1 MSGTQVPT
9 IEQLQDN
16 PYLAENLTDEQMEAM
31 MSGADTDGQ
40 GDTDGGASPG
50 TAGTQAEVKDPGEGG
65 QDDAAAEAVKA
76 AAAATAAP
84 AAAPAQPNAVIQA
97 PDGKHTI
104 PYSALQAERERAM
117 RAEHLLEAQAEE
129 IARLK
134 AGSTAAPNAQA
145 TAAPAALSEA
155 DLEALEVDLPEV
167 AKALRAQAATITQLT
182 SAVTTL
188 QREREIQVDQK
199 AAQAQDEVEAAILAN
214 ADLKA
219 WRDTASAK
227 DNPDPL
233 MWNRAADLDAVLR
246 NDPAWRD
253 RPVAERLAHVATSVK
268 SLYGV
273 PPQQQDTTASLHA
286 KAAAALA
293 AAGANGT
300 QVPTS
305 MGSIPGGTM
314 PPVDEASAMGSKSGV
329 ELMEDFAL
337 LTPDQIEAKLAKA
350 GF

>member
-16 PYLAENLTDEQMEAM
+16 PYLAGNLTDEQMEAM
-31 MSGADTDGQ
+31 MSGATADGQ

-50 TAGTQAEVKDPGEGG
+50 AAGSQEEIKGAGNSAQG
-65 QDDAAAEAVKA
+65 DAAGKVETPPA
-76 AAAATAAP
+76 ADVATAVA
-84 AAAPAQPNAVIQA
+84 AQPEKVIQA

-117 RAEHLLEAQAEE
+117 RAEQMLASQAEE

-134 AGSTAAPNAQA
+134 AGSTAVPNAQA
-145 TAAPAALSEA
+145 TAAPAALSE
-155 DLEALEVDLPEV
+155 DELEALEVDLPEV
-167 AKALRAQAATITQLT
+167 AKALRAQSATITQLT

>member
-16 PYLAENLTDEQMEAM
+16 PFLAENLTDEQMEAL
-31 MSGADTDGQ
+31 MSGAGADGQ
-40 GDTDGGASPG
+40 GDTDGSASPG
-50 TAGTQAEVKDPGEGG
+50 AAGSQEEIKGAGNSAQG
-65 QDDAAAEAVKA
+65 DAAGKVETPPA
-76 AAAATAAP
+76 ADVATAVA
-84 AAAPAQPNAVIQA
+84 AQPEKVIQA

-117 RAEHLLEAQAEE
+117 RAEQMLASQAEE
-129 IARLK
+129 INRLK
-134 AGSTAAPNAQA
+134 AGSTEAPGAQT

-182 SAVTTL
+182 GAVTTL

-233 MWNRAADLDAVLR
+233 MWNRAADLDTVLR
-246 NDPAWRD
+246 EDPAWRD
-253 RPVAERLAHVATSVK
+253 RPVAERLAHVAKSVK
-268 SLYGV
+268 TLYGV
-273 PPQQQDTTASLHA
+273 PTQEQDTTASLHA

-300 QVPTS
+300 KVPTS
-305 MGSIPGGTM
+305 MGAIPGGTM
-314 PPVDEASAMGSKSGV
+314 PPVDEAAALGSKSGV
-329 ELMEDFAL
+329 ELMEDFSH